1 MNALAHAACARYGLL
16 GLPLAFV
23 AMPLYVV
30 LPQHYGQTLGVSL
43 SALGAVLLL
52 TRLADAF
59 IDPVLGRW
67 ADRLLQRPRS
77 AAWAAVGAVLLL
89 GLGFALL
96 FFPPVRGQGQSAL
109 LAWCAAAMV
118 LTFLAYSLA
127 SVLHLAW
134 GTRLGGDV
142 GQRSR
147 LVAWREGFGLF
158 GVLMANVLATQA
170 GLHWT
175 TGVLWGALALGAW
188 ALLTGPRPAP
198 ATAPVTPRAANPAA
212 TQAVTLTLPWR
223 GEGFRR
229 LIALFLVNGIAS
241 AIPATLVLFFI
252 QDRLVAQDAAPLFLG
267 LYFLLA
273 ALGVPWWVR
282 LIGRIGPMRAWAL
295 GMLLSL
301 LSFVGVLALGEG
313 DRAAYLVI
321 CLTGGFA
328 LGADLTAPG
337 TLLTGVVQRSGHAGQ
352 AEGAYAGWWQWATK
366 LNLALA
372 AGLALPA
379 LEALG
384 YTPGARSEPALTAL
398 TLAYGGLPLL
408 FKSIALVACW
418 RWRHHPALG

>member
-1 MNALAHAACARYGLL
+1 MSPLAHLACARYGLL
-16 GLPLAFV
+16 GLSLAFV

-67 ADRLLQRPRS
+67 ADRLLQHPRQ
-77 AAWAAVGAVLLL
+77 AAAATVGSVCLL

-96 FFPPVRGQGQSAL
+96 FFPPVQGQAAL

-118 LTFLAYSLA
+118 LTFLAFSLA

-158 GVLMANVLATQA
+158 GVLLANVLATQA

-175 TGVLWGALALGAW
+175 TGVLWSALALGAW
-188 ALLTGPRPAP
+188 ALLSGPRPPP
-198 ATAPVTPRAANPAA
+198 AEANASGEALGDSPVARPS
-212 TQAVTLTLPWR
+212 LTLPWR

-229 LIALFLVNGIAS
+229 LITLFLVNGIAS

-252 QDRLVAQDAAPLFLG
+252 QDRLVALEWAPLFLG
-267 LYFLLA
+267 LYFLFA

-301 LSFVGVLALGEG
+301 LSFVGVMALGEG
-313 DRAAYLVI
+313 DRIAYLLI
-321 CLTGGFA
+321 CLAGGFA
-328 LGADLTAPG
+328 LGADLTVPG

-384 YTPGARSEPALTAL
+384 YTPGVRSEQALTAL
-398 TLAYGGLPLL
+398 TLAYGGLPLV
-408 FKSIALVACW
+408 FKSIALAACW
-418 RWRHHPALG
+418 RWRHHPALA